1 MQTVKH
7 WFSDSLIAQGL
18 VVLVLGLGVGALVR
32 RDEDPGVWM
41 VQGLFYT
48 VVVVGFL
55 AVQRRRTSRATGA
68 GPHAI
73 AGLNRKI
80 RHREVPRD
88 PEERALML
96 RLVDDQLGKIER
108 GGRWLPYWLGFMGL
122 VAAGLLALGAVNGS
136 VVFPLVFAVGVVA
149 FCLWILW
156 MRRRAL
162 ELLHHMRSALRERG

>member
-18 VVLVLGLGVGALVR
+18 VVLVLGLGLGALFR
-32 RDEDPGVWM
+32 RDDDPGVWM

-68 GPHAI
+68 GPRAI
-73 AGLNRKI
+73 AGLSRKI

-96 RLVDDQLGKIER
+96 RLVEDQLGKIER
-108 GGRWLPYWLGFMGL
+108 GGRWMPYWLAFMGL
-122 VAAGLLALGAVNGS
+122 VAAGLLVLGAAKGS
-136 VVFPLVFAVGVVA
+136 LVFPLVFAVGVVA

-162 ELLHHMRSALRERG
+162 ELHHHMRSALRKHG